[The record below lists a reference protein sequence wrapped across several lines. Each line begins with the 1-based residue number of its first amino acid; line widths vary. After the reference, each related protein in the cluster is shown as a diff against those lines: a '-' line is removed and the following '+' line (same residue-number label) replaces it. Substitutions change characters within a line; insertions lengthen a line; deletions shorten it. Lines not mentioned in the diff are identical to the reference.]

1 MGRNKRKKYSNFNN
15 FVAIPRRTLNMTEWK
30 ELSAAAKLFYI
41 HLKSKYNKQN
51 NGEIS
56 FHYSELKG
64 NKGISSPHTISK
76 AIRELEEKRWIK
88 KTQLGGLFRHVNKFQ
103 LTGEYDDHL

>member
-1 MGRNKRKKYSNFNN
+1 MGRGKRKNYSNFNN
-15 FVAIPRRTLNMTEWK
+15 FVAIPRRTLHMTEWK
-30 ELSAAAKLFYI
+30 ELSGPAKLFYI
-41 HLKSKYNKQN
+41 HLKGKYNGRN
-51 NGEIS
+51 NSDIN

-76 AIRELEEKRWIK
+76 AIRELEEKGWIK

-103 LTGEYDDHL
+103 LTWKYDDHL